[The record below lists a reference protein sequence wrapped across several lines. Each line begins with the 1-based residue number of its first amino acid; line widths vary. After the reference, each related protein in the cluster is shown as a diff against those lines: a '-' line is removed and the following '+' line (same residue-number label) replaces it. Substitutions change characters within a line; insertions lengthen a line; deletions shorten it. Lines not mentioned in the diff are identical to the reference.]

1 MRYLRSCKTKR
12 TFCHDLSCFSRKTDK
27 GTLFAAWQAR
37 TINRTYMQKRQ
48 VTAKEVIEQIIEGVQ
63 EKKGK
68 EIVVVDMLELG
79 NSICDYFVICQGNSP
94 AQVSAITDSIADMV
108 REKCGKKPYAIDGL
122 RNAQWVAMDYGDI
135 LVHIFLPDVR
145 KFYDIEHLWAD
156 AKLTVVPDLD

>member
-1 MRYLRSCKTKR
+1 MSHYAIFATADTKG
-12 TFCHDLSCFSRKTDK
+12 KV
-27 GTLFAAWQAR
+27 FANGNKNSIIQY
-37 TINRTYMQKRQ
+37 YMQKKT
-48 VTAKEVIEQIIEGVQ
+48 VTAEEVIGQIIEGIQ

-94 AQVSAITDSIADMV
+94 TQVSAITDSIADMV

-135 LVHIFLPDVR
+135 LVHVFLPDVR

-156 AKLTVVPDLD
+156 AKLTSIPDLD

>member
-1 MRYLRSCKTKR
+1 
-12 TFCHDLSCFSRKTDK
+12 
-27 GTLFAAWQAR
+27 
-37 TINRTYMQKRQ
+37 MQKNTA
-48 VTAKEVIEQIIEGVQ
+48 TAKEIIEQIIEGVQ

-94 AQVSAITDSIADMV
+94 TQVSAITDSIADMV

-122 RNAQWVAMDYGDI
+122 RNSQWVAMDYGDI

-156 AKLTVVPDLD
+156 AKLTIIPELD

>member
-1 MRYLRSCKTKR
+1 
-12 TFCHDLSCFSRKTDK
+12 
-27 GTLFAAWQAR
+27 
-37 TINRTYMQKRQ
+37 MQKKQ

-122 RNAQWVAMDYGDI
+122 RYAQWVAMDYGDI

>member
-1 MRYLRSCKTKR
+1 
-12 TFCHDLSCFSRKTDK
+12 
-27 GTLFAAWQAR
+27 
-37 TINRTYMQKRQ
+37 MQKNIA
-48 VTAKEVIEQIIEGVQ
+48 TAKEIIEQIIEGVQ

-94 AQVSAITDSIADMV
+94 TQVSAITDSIADMV

-122 RNAQWVAMDYGDI
+122 RNSQWVAMDYGDI

-156 AKLTVVPDLD
+156 AKLTIIPDLD